1 MLTRQ
6 EKERLVIDLYNQNK
20 TYREIAKEVRI
31 CPRDIGTILKKAS
44 GEKEEKQDKEQS
56 SLSPSSQAY
65 QLFSEGKGPID
76 VAISLNLGESETS
89 KYYEEYLDLMQLYEL
104 KMLYKEI
111 GPDIAHFL
119 RLFRILK
126 KERIN
131 SQHIVN
137 LFSIANNDL
146 PALERQYH
154 RLNKDVVLLKL
165 EKQKSEQMGGQVRI
179 LTKMYEDYKQQ
190 INELRRKKKAL
201 ENLIREF
208 EDDEVYKKI
217 RRIAKEEVN
226 NTLSRSNDLLKL
238 AVASVLESISQDP
251 DKRNFVINGNQ
262 YYGGQYAA
270 SHPHIDAYRSLILD
284 EAHKLFELMA
294 GDLTNS
300 IINERALAV
309 NPSQTTR

>member
-31 CPRDIGTILKKAS
+31 CPRDIG
-44 GEKEEKQDKEQS
+44 EEKQDKEQS

-76 VAISLNLGESETS
+76 VAISLNLGKSETT

-165 EKQKSEQMGGQVRI
+165 EKQKSEQMGGQVR
-179 LTKMYEDYKQQ
+179 
-190 INELRRKKKAL
+190 
-201 ENLIREF
+201 
-208 EDDEVYKKI
+208 
-217 RRIAKEEVN
+217 
-226 NTLSRSNDLLKL
+226 
-238 AVASVLESISQDP
+238 
-251 DKRNFVINGNQ
+251 
-262 YYGGQYAA
+262 
-270 SHPHIDAYRSLILD
+270 
-284 EAHKLFELMA
+284 
-294 GDLTNS
+294 
-300 IINERALAV
+300 
-309 NPSQTTR
+309 